1 MRGKGTWTVREI
13 WEFMGMAM
21 LRCVVV
27 SVVFLTALAAIDSDW
42 KLPSSHLGNAAPFY
56 LQKTGKHK
64 AAQLCNQCKKEF
76 LEISEDGPYLDVR
89 FPTPS
94 EGNHSFILSYYTLLA
109 KRSLWEAV
117 SYLFSREREQH
128 IHMEN
133 STLHGV
139 LEDDNVSRAG
149 LIKYKYKEFLS
160 TLSRVP
166 RRSLRFKK
174 YKRVEDT
181 GSDEVQVQVHSPAPS
196 PENAAVSSVSD
207 QGSSEEAADSSNS
220 SDASSSSENSTPA
233 EDSQE
238 KEPKS
243 ESGEE
248 PIETSKESTDSSRP
262 TIAARKTKKVA
273 SSSSKNEDSSVIL
286 VAIIGVASV
295 ALLIVV
301 IYLVCSLKEMDDN
314 DNDNDGPRDENPLIK
329 VASAADISAAGS
341 ADSPDNSQSTENPG
355 ENDSQSLPSADDLPV
370 ETESQ
375 TSSGTDTMATEATEA
390 APVISHAALPLP
402 PGKSAPPP
410 PANPS
415 SPPPGQPPVP
425 TGPPEPTGPPAPTG
439 PPPPIGPPAP
449 TPPGPKCP
457 PPPGARPPPNP
468 PKPGSGPKSGP
479 PPGPNHKGPNSGN
492 DGTEN
497 GESPKAKLKPFF
509 WDKVNA
515 SPNTS
520 MVWHEIRGGSFQF
533 NENLM
538 ESLFGYSPAETK
550 NDRKKEPKASSQFIQ
565 IIDAKKAQNLAILL
579 KALNVTTEE
588 VCDALKEGNELP
600 PELVQTLL
608 KMAPTADEELKLRLY
623 TGDIALLGVA
633 DRFLKILI
641 EIPFAF
647 KRMESLLFMS
657 ILQEEV
663 AYTKESFTTLEVA
676 CNELKNSRLFLKLLE
691 AVLKTGNRMN
701 TGTYRGGA
709 QAIKLDTLLKLSDV
723 KGTDGKTTL
732 LHFVVQEII
741 RSEGLRAARTLNES
755 YSMSS
760 VKTEDL
766 VNDAPHDSVE
776 YHRKLGLQV
785 VSQLGDELKNVKKA
799 AVIEGDNLTQTVAK
813 LGHSLLKSKDF
824 LKKDMSSLE
833 GDEFG
838 ITLTSFLEHAEGEIP
853 TLLKEEQRI
862 MALVKSTG
870 DYFHGKSGKDE
881 GLRLFVIV
889 RDFLV
894 MLDKVCKEV
903 EKEAKEKEAKAQVK
917 PPKKE
922 TASTPSSSSP
932 QEPKT
937 ESLPETPQQ
946 LFPAIT
952 PSSSQE
958 PQHESLIDM
967 RQRLFPAITARKV
980 DDDFSSDDES
990 TDSS

>member
-1 MRGKGTWTVREI
+1 MRGKGTWRVREI
-13 WEFMGMAM
+13 WESMGMVM
-21 LRCVVV
+21 LVV
-27 SVVFLTALAAIDSDW
+27 SVVFLTALAAIDSDC
-42 KLPSSHLGNAAPFY
+42 KLPSSHLGNAGPFY
-56 LQKTGKHK
+56 LQKTLKHK
-64 AAQLCNQCKKEF
+64 AAQLWNQCKKEF
-76 LEISEDGPYLDVR
+76 LEISEDGPSYLDVR

-94 EGNHSFILSYYTLLA
+94 QGNHSFIQSYYTLLA
-109 KRSLWEAV
+109 KRSLWDAV
-117 SYLFSREREQH
+117 SYLFSREQH
-128 IHMEN
+128 IHMDN
-133 STLHGV
+133 SILHG
-139 LEDDNVSRAG
+139 LLKDDDVSGAG
-149 LIKYKYKEFLS
+149 MIKYKDFLS

-174 YKRVEDT
+174 YKRVDT
-181 GSDEVQVQVHSPAPS
+181 ESDQAHSPAPS
-196 PENAAVSSVSD
+196 PEHAAESPVSD
-207 QGSSEEAADSSNS
+207 QGSSEEAADVGSHS
-220 SDASSSSENSTPA
+220 SDSSSS
-233 EDSQE
+233 
-238 KEPKS
+238 EPKS
-243 ESGEE
+243 ESEEE
-248 PIETSKESTDSSRP
+248 PNETPNSL
-262 TIAARKTKKVA
+262 IAARKTKKAA
-273 SSSSKNEDSSVIL
+273 SSSSGNEGSTLIV
-286 VAIIGVASV
+286 VAVAGVTFA

-301 IYLVCSLKEMDDN
+301 VIFLVCSVKEMDDN
-314 DNDNDGPRDENPLIK
+314 DGSKDEKPLIN
-329 VASAADISAAGS
+329 VAPADIPAAAE
-341 ADSPDNSQSTENPG
+341 ADSPENPENPESTEDPG
-355 ENDSQSLPSADDLPV
+355 NNDSQSLPIVDNLPV
-370 ETESQ
+370 ATETE
-375 TSSGTDTMATEATEA
+375 TSSETNTMATEATEA
-390 APVISHAALPLP
+390 TEVAPVISQAALPLP
-402 PGKSAPPP
+402 PGKSPPPSPPTSPSPPP
-410 PANPS
+410 PEPS
-415 SPPPGQPPVP
+415 KPPEPQSGPPEPQSGPPVP
-425 TGPPEPTGPPAPTG
+425 TVPPVPAGPPAPK
-439 PPPPIGPPAP
+439 PPAP
-449 TPPGPKCP
+449 NCP
-457 PPPGARPPPNP
+457 PPPKGARPPPP
-468 PKPGSGPKSGP
+468 PKLGGGPKCAP
-479 PPGPNHKGPNSGN
+479 PPGPNHKGHNSGSE
-492 DGTEN
+492 GTEA

-533 NENLM
+533 NEDLM
-538 ESLFGYSPAETK
+538 ESLFGYSPADQNK
-550 NDRKKEPKASSQFIQ
+550 NDRKKESAKASSQFIQ

-600 PELVQTLL
+600 HELVQTLL

-623 TGDIALLGVA
+623 TGDIALLGPA

-657 ILQEEV
+657 ILQEEI
-663 AYTKESFTTLEVA
+663 AYIKESFTTLEVA

-741 RSEGLRAARTLNES
+741 RSEGLRAARALKES
-755 YSMSS
+755 FSMTS
-760 VKTEDL
+760 VRTEDL
-766 VNDAPHDSVE
+766 VRDAPHDSVE
-776 YHRKLGLQV
+776 YHRNLGLKV
-785 VSQLGDELKNVKKA
+785 VSQLGDELKHVKKA

-824 LKKDMSSLE
+824 LNKDMASLE

-838 ITLTSFLEHAEGEIP
+838 ITLTSFVEHAEAEIP
-853 TLLKEEQRI
+853 TLLTEEHRI

-881 GLRLFVIV
+881 GLRLFIIV

-903 EKEAKEKEAKAQVK
+903 EKEAKAQQQQVK
-917 PPKKE
+917 APKKE
-922 TASTPSSSSP
+922 TPPIPLPSSGSS
-932 QEPKT
+932 QEPQ
-937 ESLPETPQQ
+937 P
-946 LFPAIT
+946 

-958 PQHESLIDM
+958 PQPPSSSQEPEQSSSSQEPEQPSSSQEPQPESLIDM
-967 RQRLFPAITARKV
+967 RQRLFPAIQARQMD